1 MIGTK
6 VAHFEITAHLGSGG
20 MGDVYQAADTKLNR
34 SVAIKFLPEAF
45 SHDSERVARFQR
57 EARVLA
63 SLNHPNIAGIYGVEE
78 SGGRHFLI
86 MELVAGDTLEERIA
100 RGALPVDEVV
110 PIAKQIAEALE
121 TAHEQGIIH
130 RDLKPA
136 NLKVRPDG
144 TVKVLDFGLAKAYE
158 REQSNVSLSNSPTM
172 TMQATNAGIILG
184 TAAYMSPEQ
193 AAGKPVDKRA
203 DIWSFGVVLWE
214 MLTGSRLFADG
225 ETVSHILADVLRAPI
240 DFGKIQDARLRELLQ
255 RCLDRDIKT
264 RLRDIGEARVGL
276 SRAPSRTEAS
286 PQVSGSTQRRSLLWP
301 VVAAAFAISTTVAL
315 WAPWHKE
322 PERPL
327 RRLEVDLGS
336 DVSLLPNPA
345 QTGIVLSPDGTRLA
359 YIDAPPTP
367 AGRGIAR
374 GGRDGQNAGVRRL
387 FVRRLDQVKPSTIEL
402 PDAAGTLSNF
412 FFSWDSQ
419 WIAFFRNDMLYKI
432 SVEGGAAVPLAEN
445 LNNGGGDWGEDGTIV
460 IGGNMGLWRI
470 PQGGKPVQIIKTED
484 AARAY
489 IHPQILP
496 DGKALLFTAVSAERN
511 VNSSVIEVVSLKD
524 GKRKELVH
532 GGASARYFPSGH
544 LIYNNNGAL
553 YAIAFDADKL
563 ETRGTAVPIL
573 DDVQFNRTTGLT
585 NFSFSNNGTLVYRI
599 GQEIVAGSTT
609 LRATLDW
616 IDASGKHAALIPEA
630 QRFSRLRLSPD
641 ANQLAVLISDP
652 DSRDYWIYDLRR
664 GTRNRITFGDLAVT
678 TVAWTPDSRYIFVG
692 TGQRGGIYAT
702 SVDGASR
709 PQRLL
714 EFTNGVNFVSSYSA
728 SAKRVMYWS
737 LAGDIFT
744 LPVSAENGQWKAIGT
759 VEPFVSTEFRE
770 RTAMFSPDGR
780 WVAYSTDESGRP
792 EVVVRAFQPPSSGG
806 QARRWTIS
814 TNGGTHPIWSA
825 NGHELF
831 YQLGDRVMAVSY
843 MVNGD
848 TFNPGSP
855 RERVAK
861 IGANEEDWDVAAD
874 GRVVAVTP
882 VETSQPTATPQAE
895 HTVVFLENFF
905 DEVKRRVK

>member
-45 SHDSERVARFQR
+45 SHHSESVARFQR

-78 SGGRHFLI
+78 AGGRHFLI

-100 RGALPVDEVV
+100 RGAIPVDDVV

-121 TAHEQGIIH
+121 TAHERGIIH

-136 NLKVRPDG
+136 NIKVRPDG

-158 REQSNVSLSNSPTM
+158 REQANTSLSNSPTM
-172 TMQATNAGIILG
+172 TMAATNTGVILG

-193 AAGKPVDKRA
+193 AAGKAVNKRA

-214 MLTGSRLFADG
+214 MLTGSRLFGDG

-240 DFGKIQDARLRELLQ
+240 DFGKIQDERLRELLQ

-264 RLRDIGEARVGL
+264 RLCDIGEARVVL

-286 PQVSGSTQRRSLLWP
+286 LQASGSTQKRNLLWP

-322 PERPL
+322 PERPF
-327 RRLEVDLGS
+327 RRLEVNLGL
-336 DVSLLPNPA
+336 DVSLQPNPA
-345 QTGIVLSPDGTRLA
+345 QTGVVLSPDGTRLA
-359 YIDAPPTP
+359 YIDVPLTP
-367 AGRGIAR
+367 ASQGLVRGRE
-374 GGRDGQNAGVRRL
+374 GQNVGGRRL
-387 FVRRLDQVKPSTIEL
+387 FVRRLDQVKPSTIDL
-402 PDAAGTLSNF
+402 PDAAGATNV

-419 WIAFFRNDMLYKI
+419 WIAFFRNGMLYKI
-432 SVEGGAAVPLAEN
+432 SVEGGAAVPLAEI
-445 LNNGGGDWGEDGTIV
+445 LVSGGGDWGEDGTIV
-460 IGGNMGLWRI
+460 IGGNTGLWRI
-470 PQGGKPVQIIKTED
+470 PQGGKPVQITKTED
-484 AARAY
+484 PAHAHM
-489 IHPQILP
+489 HPRILP
-496 DGKALLFTAVSAERN
+496 GGKALLYTALAAGRIVS
-511 VNSSVIEVVSLKD
+511 SPIIEAVSLKD

-532 GGASARYFPSGH
+532 GGASAQYVPSGH

-573 DDVQFNRTTGLT
+573 DDVQFNRNTSLS
-585 NFSFSNNGTLVYRI
+585 NFSFSNNGTFVYRT
-599 GQEIVAGSTT
+599 GQEIVVGTT
-609 LRATLDW
+609 TRRATLDW

-641 ANQLAVLISDP
+641 GNQLAVLISDP

-664 GTRNRITFGDLAVT
+664 GTRNRITFGDLSVT

-692 TGQRGGIYAT
+692 TGQRGSIYVT
-702 SVDGASR
+702 SADGASR
-709 PQRLL
+709 PHPLM
-714 EFTNGVNFVSSYSA
+714 EFREGGVNFVSSYSA
-728 SAKRVMYWS
+728 SAKRLIYS
-737 LAGDIFT
+737 SIQAHILT
-744 LPVSAENGQWKAIGT
+744 LPVSEENGQWKAAGT
-759 VEPFVSTEFRE
+759 VEPFVSTQFRE
-770 RTAMFSPDGR
+770 RMPVFSPDGR
-780 WVAYSTDESGRP
+780 WVAYSTDELGRN
-792 EVVVRAFQPPSSGG
+792 EVVVRAFQPPSAGG

-831 YQLGDRVMAVSY
+831 YQEGDRVMAVSY
-843 MVNGD
+843 TVNGD
-848 TFNPGSP
+848 AFNPGSP
-855 RERVAK
+855 RQHVAK
-861 IGANEEDWDVAAD
+861 LGADEEDWDLAPD

-882 VETSQPTATPQAE
+882 VETSQPAAMPANE
-895 HTVVFLENFF
+895 HTIVFLENFF

>member
-1 MIGTK
+1 
-6 VAHFEITAHLGSGG
+6 

-100 RGALPVDEVV
+100 RGAIPVDEVV

-136 NLKVRPDG
+136 NIKVRPDG

-172 TMQATNAGIILG
+172 TLPATNAGIILG

-193 AAGKPVDKRA
+193 AAGKAVDKRA

-214 MLTGSRLFADG
+214 MLTGSRLFGDG

-240 DFGKIQDARLRELLQ
+240 HFEKIQDARLRDLLQ

-264 RLRDIGEARVGL
+264 RLRDIGEARVAL
-276 SRAPSRTEAS
+276 SRAPERTEATT
-286 PQVSGSTQRRSLLWP
+286 QVSGSTQRRSLLWP
-301 VVAAAFAISTTVAL
+301 VGAAVFAITTTVAL
-315 WAPWHKE
+315 WAPWRVE
-322 PERPL
+322 PERPF
-327 RRLEVDLGS
+327 RRLEVELGA
-336 DVSLLPNPA
+336 DVSLLPNAA
-345 QTGIVLSPDGTRLA
+345 QISVVLSPDGTRVA
-359 YIDAPPTP
+359 YSDFPLILPGQGLR
-367 AGRGIAR
+367 AG
-374 GGRDGQNAGVRRL
+374 NAARRL
-387 FVRRLDQVKPSTIEL
+387 FVRRLDQAKSMEL
-402 PDAAGTLSNF
+402 PDAAGAINF

-419 WIAFFRNDMLYKI
+419 WIAFFRSGMLYKI
-432 SVEGGAAVPLAEN
+432 SVEGGAAVPLAEIPVN
-445 LNNGGGDWGEDGTIV
+445 AGGDWGEDGTV
-460 IGGNMGLWRI
+460 VVGGNGGLWRI
-470 PQGGKPVQIIKTED
+470 PQGGKPVQITKTED
-484 AARAY
+484 TARA
-489 IHPQILP
+489 HMNPRILP
-496 DGKALLFTAVSAERN
+496 GGKALLFTTFTGDRN
-511 VNSSVIEVVSLKD
+511 LSSTVIEVVSLKD
-524 GKRKELVH
+524 GKRKELVR
-532 GGASARYFPSGH
+532 GGGSAQYVPSGH
-544 LIYNNNGAL
+544 LIYSSNGVL

-563 ETRGTAVPIL
+563 ETRGTAVRIL
-573 DDVQFNRTTGLT
+573 DDIQFNRITGLS
-585 NFSFSNNGTLVYRI
+585 NFSFSNNGTLVYRT
-599 GQEIVAGSTT
+599 GQEFSAENTI

-616 IDASGKHAALIPEA
+616 IDASGKHAALVSEA
-630 QRFSRLRLSPD
+630 QRFSRPRFSPD
-641 ANQLAVLISDP
+641 GNQLAVLISDP
-652 DSRDYWIYDLRR
+652 DSRDYWVYDLRR
-664 GTRNRITFGDLAVT
+664 GTRSRITFGDLAVS
-678 TVAWTPDSRYIFVG
+678 TVAWTPDSRYVFFG
-692 TGQRGGIYAT
+692 SGQGGKRDTTGIYWT

-714 EFTNGVNFVSSYSA
+714 EFHGGLNFVTSYSA
-728 SAKRVMYWS
+728 SAKRVIYS
-737 LAGDIFT
+737 TIGADIFT
-744 LPVSAENGQWKAIGT
+744 LPVSEENGQWKAGGAA
-759 VEPFVSTEFRE
+759 EPFVATEFRE
-770 RTAMFSPDGR
+770 RMAFFSPDGR

-806 QARRWTIS
+806 QASRWTIS
-814 TNGGTHPIWSA
+814 TNGGTHPIWSRD
-825 NGHELF
+825 GRELF
-831 YQLGDRVMAVSY
+831 YQEGDRVMAVSY
-843 MVNGD
+843 TVNGE
-848 TFNPGSP
+848 TFTPVSR

-861 IGANEEDWDVAAD
+861 LGANEEDWDVAPD

-882 VETSQPTATPQAE
+882 VETSQPAATPSAE